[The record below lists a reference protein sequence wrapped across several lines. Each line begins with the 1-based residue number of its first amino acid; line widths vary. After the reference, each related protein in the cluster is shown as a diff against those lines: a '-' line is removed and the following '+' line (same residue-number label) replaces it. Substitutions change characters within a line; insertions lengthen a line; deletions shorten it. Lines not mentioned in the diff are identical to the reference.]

1 MKKLMSM
8 MLCVVLAMS
17 LTVSA
22 NAAGSSPLSIEA
34 AAVSATSTELTIRV
48 RLTAPV
54 TDGVFSFHYDAAQLK
69 LLSAVSPVTDAAEI
83 NGPAGAQGLSAGAN
97 LPAGQI
103 KTAFVFDETGAAG
116 DIVLECSFLITGYAR
131 GFGFSVDGGELYR
144 DGASVACPDVSQW
157 VSLPDVPVVPTQPS
171 QPTNPDKPTDPKK
184 GFDDVKQGDWFYDE
198 VTDLADKGYIN
209 GVSDNLFAPNQN
221 LSRGM
226 LVTILYRMDGEKAV
240 TATGAFS
247 DVVKDSWYEKAVNWA
262 AANGIVYGYDDGRF
276 GPNDMVTRQQMAAI
290 LWRYAQYKGL
300 DVAAN
305 GTVLPD
311 FPDRNEIAAWAGE
324 AVSWAYSRGVMTG
337 KAGGKLDPNGN
348 ASRAEAAVMLY
359 RFMKLSPKGEQQ

>member
-8 MLCVVLAMS
+8 VLCVVLAMS
-17 LTVSA
+17 LTISA
-22 NAAGSSPLSIEA
+22 NAAESSPLSIEA
-34 AAVSATSTELTIRV
+34 AVSAASTELTIRV

-54 TDGVFSFHYDAAQLK
+54 TDGVFSFRYDAAQLK
-69 LLSAVSPVTDAAEI
+69 LLSAASPAPDAAEI
-83 NGPAGAQGLSAGAN
+83 NGPAGAQGLSTGAD
-97 LPAGQI
+97 LPAGQV

-116 DIVLECSFLITGYAR
+116 DTVLECRFQITGAAR
-131 GFGFSVDGGELYR
+131 EFTFTADDGELYR
-144 DGASVACPDVSQW
+144 DGQTVACPAVSAK
-157 VSLPDVPVVPTQPS
+157 VSLSDVVIDPGKPT
-171 QPTNPDKPTDPKK
+171 QPTNPDKPSDPKK

-240 TATGAFS
+240 TNASTFS

-262 AANGIVYGYDDGRF
+262 AANGIVYGYDNGCF

-305 GTVLPD
+305 GAVLPD
-311 FPDRNEIAAWAGE
+311 FPDRSQIATWAGE

-337 KAGGKLDPNGN
+337 KTGGKLDPNGN
-348 ASRAEAAVMLY
+348 ATRAEAAVMLY
-359 RFMKLSPKGEQQ
+359 RFLKLSPKGDKQ